1 LKIDSRGI
9 VYASGPGGVWIFD
22 QHGKGLGRIRLEE
35 SVSNVAL
42 STDGKTLYVTN
53 DMNILRIRMRQ

>member
-1 LKIDSRGI
+1 
-9 VYASGPGGVWIFD
+9 VWIFD